1 MSTVA
6 IVNQKGGV
14 GKTTTVVNLSVA
26 LARLGKKVLAID
38 IDPQA
43 HLTYS
48 LGIQAHQLDK
58 TIYEVLKRQIPVLDV
73 LIERTGFT
81 LLPSSLDLAAAD
93 VELAGIPGREF
104 LLKEAVEKLPEKYEY
119 ILIDCPPNLGIL
131 TLNALTTAQDVF
143 IPVQCEFLA
152 LKGMSKLIQTVELVK
167 ERLNK
172 KLKISGVIG
181 TRFHKGKSLH
191 REVKRN
197 LKKHFGDKVFNT
209 LIRENISLAEAPS
222 YGQSIFEYAPRSHG
236 AEDYLKLAKEVME
249 AKR

>member
-1 MSTVA
+1 MNSKIIA

-14 GKTTTVVNLSVA
+14 GKTTTAVNLSVA
-26 LARLGKKVLAID
+26 LSQLGKKVLAID

-48 LGIQAHQLDK
+48 LGVQAHQLEK
-58 TIYEVLKRQIPVLDV
+58 TIYEVLKRQIPVADV
-73 LIERTGFT
+73 LIERNGVT

-93 VELAGIPGREF
+93 VELAGVPGREF
-104 LLKEAVEKLPEKYEY
+104 LLQEAVGELPKEYEY

-131 TLNALTTAQDVF
+131 TLNALTTAQEVY

-152 LKGMSKLIQTVELVK
+152 LKGMSKLTQTVDLVK

-172 KLKISGVIG
+172 KLKITGVIG
-181 TRFHKGKSLH
+181 TRFHIGKSLH
-191 REVKRN
+191 KEVESN
-197 LKKHFGDKVFNT
+197 LKEHFGDKVFNT

-222 YGQSIFEYAPRSHG
+222 YGQSIFEYAPNSHG
-236 AEDYLKLAKEVME
+236 AEDYLKLSKEILGG
-249 AKR
+249 

>member
-1 MSTVA
+1 MNSKIIA

-14 GKTTTVVNLSVA
+14 GKTTTAVNLSVA
-26 LARLGKKVLAID
+26 LSQLGKKVLAID

-48 LGIQAHQLDK
+48 LGVQAHQLEK
-58 TIYEVLKRQIPVLDV
+58 TIYEVLKRQIPVADV
-73 LIERTGFT
+73 LIERNGVT

-93 VELAGIPGREF
+93 VELAGVPGREF
-104 LLKEAVEKLPEKYEY
+104 LLQEAVGELPKEYEY

-131 TLNALTTAQDVF
+131 TLNALTTAQEVY

-152 LKGMSKLIQTVELVK
+152 LKGMSKLTQTVDLVK

-172 KLKISGVIG
+172 KLKITGVIG

-191 REVKRN
+191 KEVESN
-197 LKKHFGDKVFNT
+197 LKEHFGDKVFNT

-222 YGQSIFEYAPRSHG
+222 YGQSIFEYAPDSHG
-236 AEDYLKLAKEVME
+236 AEDYLKLSKEILGG
-249 AKR
+249 

>member
-1 MSTVA
+1 MNSKIIA

-14 GKTTTVVNLSVA
+14 GKTTTAVNLSVA
-26 LARLGKKVLAID
+26 LSQLGKKVLAID

-48 LGIQAHQLDK
+48 LGIQAHQLEK
-58 TIYEVLKRQIPVLDV
+58 TIYEVLKRQIPVADV
-73 LIERTGFT
+73 LIERNGVT

-93 VELAGIPGREF
+93 VELAGVPGREF
-104 LLKEAVEKLPEKYEY
+104 LLQEAVGELPKEYEY

-131 TLNALTTAQDVF
+131 TLNALTTAQEVF

-152 LKGMSKLIQTVELVK
+152 LKGMSKLTQTVDLVK

-172 KLKISGVIG
+172 KLKITGVIG
-181 TRFHKGKSLH
+181 TRFHIGKSLH
-191 REVKRN
+191 KEVETN
-197 LKKHFGDKVFNT
+197 LKEHFGDKVFNT

-222 YGQSIFEYAPRSHG
+222 YGQSIFEYAPNSHG
-236 AEDYLKLAKEVME
+236 AEDYLKLSKEILGG
-249 AKR
+249 

>member
-1 MSTVA
+1 MKIIA

-26 LARLGKKVLAID
+26 LSQLGKRVLAID

-48 LGIQAHQLDK
+48 LGIQAHQLEK
-58 TIYEVLKRQIPVLDV
+58 TIYEVIKKQIPVADV
-73 LIERTGFT
+73 LIKRNGVT

-93 VELAGIPGREF
+93 VELAGVPGREF
-104 LLKEAVEKLPEKYEY
+104 LLQEAVGELPKEYEY
-119 ILIDCPPNLGIL
+119 IMIDCPPNLGIL
-131 TLNALTTAQDVF
+131 TLNALTTAQEVF

-152 LKGMSKLIQTVELVK
+152 LKGMTKLLQTVDLVK

-172 KLKISGVIG
+172 KLQITGVIG

-191 REVKRN
+191 KEVKIN
-197 LKKHFGDKVFNT
+197 LKEHFGDKVFNT

-222 YGQSIFEYAPRSHG
+222 YGQSIFEYAPNSHG
-236 AEDYLKLAKEVME
+236 AEDYLKLSKEIVGG
-249 AKR
+249 